1 LLSENVAL
9 IHNRVTT
16 VANQVRVRRRQR
28 LGVQQL
34 VEITHSVN
42 TKVGVEQTQ
51 DLQDVLAMAEQAA
64 LLLS

>member
-1 LLSENVAL
+1 LLSESVAL
-9 IHNRVTT
+9 THNRVTK
-16 VANQVRVRRRQR
+16 VANQVRVLRRQR

-34 VEITHSVN
+34 VEITHSAN

-51 DLQDVLAMAEQAA
+51 DLQDVLAMAEQAV